1 MLKEKVLGF
10 ITEDGIVDILK
21 MKVIARLGYNDYTL
35 VEKPFKLMTS
45 KIKGKWPK
53 VGEFNVR

>member
-1 MLKEKVLGF
+1 MNQIVEF
-10 ITEDGIVDILK
+10 ITEDGTVDILK

-45 KIKGKWPK
+45 KIK
-53 VGEFNVR
+53 ER

>member
-1 MLKEKVLGF
+1 MNQIVKF

-45 KIKGKWPK
+45 KIKGK
-53 VGEFNVR
+53 

>member
-1 MLKEKVLGF
+1 MNLIVEF

-35 VEKPFKLMTS
+35 VEKPFKLMTL
-45 KIKGKWPK
+45 KIKEK
-53 VGEFNVR
+53 